1 MAGDKPP
8 AGEGRQRSYSAVVAG
23 NGSPR
28 WALAARAEI
37 KDDTTIL
44 FLDGRVGYATLDAFE
59 RAATQALARPG
70 LKLLILDLAGV
81 DYLNGGGLR
90 AVIALGGAARTSG
103 ARVVV
108 RGASHAVRV
117 TLGLADFRRR
127 GRTGR

>member
-1 MAGDKPP
+1 
-8 AGEGRQRSYSAVVAG
+8 VAG

-28 WALAARAEI
+28 WTLAARAEI

-44 FLDGRVGYATLDAFE
+44 FLTGRVGYATLDTFE
-59 RAATQALARPG
+59 RAAREALARPG

-90 AVIALGGAARTSG
+90 VIIALGAAARARG
-103 ARVVV
+103 GRVVV

-117 TLGLADFRRR
+117 TMGLADFRRR
-127 GRTGR
+127 GRR